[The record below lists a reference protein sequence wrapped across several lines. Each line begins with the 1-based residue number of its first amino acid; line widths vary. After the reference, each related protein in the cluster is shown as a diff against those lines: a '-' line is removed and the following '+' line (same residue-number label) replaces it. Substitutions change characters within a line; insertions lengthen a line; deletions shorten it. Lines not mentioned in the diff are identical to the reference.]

1 MLIWQES
8 LRKSWSRQNS
18 PGEIS
23 TALLGASIVHHF
35 QRMTRGVSAW
45 LGHIVSTLIV
55 STLTISV
62 RRRERNIAKEITLAQ
77 LQTMVERSGLKLT
90 EEEVEKLLPGVN
102 RSHNQILELRKLITD
117 SSEPASAFAASR
129 TEKSSHRWR

>member
-62 RRRERNIAKEITLAQ
+62 RRRERKHGKRNYAGAIANDGGAIRIEIDRRGGGKTPSRGQSFPQSNIGTPQAHY
-77 LQTMVERSGLKLT
+77 G
-90 EEEVEKLLPGVN
+90 
-102 RSHNQILELRKLITD
+102 
-117 SSEPASAFAASR
+117 
-129 TEKSSHRWR
+129 